1 MRNPRC
7 SIGFLVLDKDA
18 NLCSR
23 TQRWKMCLVHD
34 ATSNRLARKHTD
46 FSLAGALRD
55 AHRCSPKKLH
65 RRDNVTCFVLR
76 LNDPLEYRNYTS
88 PILRILC
95 ILSSRCFFFCASG
108 SKLQALAWNGAT
120 STVQE
125 AVAGIEAGRPRPRLF
140 TESTLTIA
148 DAITLRQL
156 GGSMEETIAKLI
168 DHDKRSAKPNATKSR
183 VSYVAKA
190 ARAGVHAQSSGSTPR
205 MSTYRNLRWRECSA
219 CTTYYAAARVCESIV
234 RILPHSNSGQ

>member
-1 MRNPRC
+1 
-7 SIGFLVLDKDA
+7 
-18 NLCSR
+18 
-23 TQRWKMCLVHD
+23 MCLVHH
-34 ATSNRLARKHTD
+34 ATSNRLARKDTD

-55 AHRCSPKKLH
+55 AHQCSPKKLH
-65 RRDNVTCFVLR
+65 RRDNVIVLS
-76 LNDPLEYRNYTS
+76 LGSMTLLSTEIVPAPYFGFCVYC
-88 PILRILC
+88 LRGV
-95 ILSSRCFFFCASG
+95 FFCASG

-125 AVAGIEAGRPRPRLF
+125 AVASIEAGRPRPRLF

-183 VSYVAKA
+183 VSCVAKA

-219 CTTYYAAARVCESIV
+219 CTTYYAAARICESIV
-234 RILPHSNSGQ
+234 RILPHSNSGE

>member
-1 MRNPRC
+1 
-7 SIGFLVLDKDA
+7 
-18 NLCSR
+18 
-23 TQRWKMCLVHD
+23 MCLVHD

-55 AHRCSPKKLH
+55 AHQCSSKKLH
-65 RRDNVTCFVLR
+65 RRDNVIVLS
-76 LNDPLEYRNYTS
+76 LGSMTLLSTEIVPAPYFGFCVYC
-88 PILRILC
+88 LRGV
-95 ILSSRCFFFCASG
+95 FFCASG

-120 STVQE
+120 SIVQE
-125 AVAGIEAGRPRPRLF
+125 AVASIEAGRPRPRLF

-183 VSYVAKA
+183 VSCVAKA

-219 CTTYYAAARVCESIV
+219 CTTYYAAARICESIV

>member
-1 MRNPRC
+1 M
-7 SIGFLVLDKDA
+7 DKCA

-23 TQRWKMCLVHD
+23 AKRWKMCLVHD

-55 AHRCSPKKLH
+55 AHQCSPKKLH
-65 RRDNVTCFVLR
+65 RRDNVIVLS
-76 LNDPLEYRNYTS
+76 LGSMTLLSTEIEPAPYFGFCVYC
-88 PILRILC
+88 LRGV
-95 ILSSRCFFFCASG
+95 FFCASG

-125 AVAGIEAGRPRPRLF
+125 AVASIEAGRPRPRLF

-168 DHDKRSAKPNATKSR
+168 DHDKRSAKPNATKPR
-183 VSYVAKA
+183 VSCVAKA
-190 ARAGVHAQSSGSTPR
+190 AAQGCTLSLRALLPGCLRTEICVGVNAQLAQHITLP
-205 MSTYRNLRWRECSA
+205 LVSA
-219 CTTYYAAARVCESIV
+219 RALCGFCL
-234 RILPHSNSGQ
+234 ILIQVNSASHSAYSYLGA